1 MLYFLRFKYE
11 YEVRIRKRF
20 TIAKSQLMFVS
31 CIADMGRSAIALF
44 IVSFFVIFV
53 AFWTGVA
60 GCWRRSPGNIT
71 ATAILIL
78 LSCK

>member
-1 MLYFLRFKYE
+1 
-11 YEVRIRKRF
+11 
-20 TIAKSQLMFVS
+20 
-31 CIADMGRSAIALF
+31 MGRSAIALF
-44 IVSFFVIFV
+44 IVSFIVIFI

-78 LSCK
+78 LSCEYLHRLPERLTDPNMPLKCFFFF